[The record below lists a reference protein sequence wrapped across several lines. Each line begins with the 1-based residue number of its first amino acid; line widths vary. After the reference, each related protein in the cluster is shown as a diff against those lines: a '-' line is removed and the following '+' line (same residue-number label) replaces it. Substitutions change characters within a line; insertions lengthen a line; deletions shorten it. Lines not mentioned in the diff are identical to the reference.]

1 MKKMK
6 SLLIA
11 VLLLV
16 VAGTSFAQRGPGGPG
31 GPGGPR
37 DHRGPRNHGDSVR
50 KGPPCN
56 LMADSC
62 FQILLGKLSADDAA
76 ALTAALDAQKAFMDQ
91 VNQLRAAAKAARE
104 AGDTAAFRAAMEQ
117 LKGLRRQGRD
127 LQKTIRDIMHRNNTA
142 VREALLAC
150 CGEPPRGPRDSNDT
164 KGPDDHQHILGLGHI
179 TPNPV
184 PAGITTAS
192 MEYKLKVESMVTI
205 TINDQLGN
213 IVKTV
218 VNATTPAGEHV
229 VSLDLTGLST
239 GGYLVRVQAGS
250 DVQTRR
256 LIIQ

>member
-1 MKKMK
+1 MK

-16 VAGTSFAQRGPGGPG
+16 AAGTSFAQRGPGGPG

-62 FQILLGKLSADDAA
+62 FQILLGKLSSDDVA
-76 ALTAALDAQKAFMDQ
+76 ALTAALDGQKAFMDQ
-91 VNQLRAAAKAARE
+91 VNQIRAAAKAARE
-104 AGDTAAFRAAMEQ
+104 ARDTAAFRAAMEQ
-117 LKGLRRQGRD
+117 LKGLRRQAKDIQR
-127 LQKTIRDIMHRNNTA
+127 TIRDIMHRNNTA
-142 VREALLAC
+142 VREALVAC

-164 KGPDDHQHILGLGHI
+164 KGPGDHQHILEVGHI
-179 TPNPV
+179 SPNPV
-184 PAGITTAS
+184 PAGTATAS
-192 MEYKLKVESMVTI
+192 LEYKLKVESTVTI

-213 IVKTV
+213 MVKTV
-218 VNATTPAGEHV
+218 TVGTSAAGEHV
-229 VSLDLTGLST
+229 VSLDLTGMAT
-239 GGYLVRVQAGS
+239 GGYLVRVQAGT

>member
-1 MKKMK
+1 MK

-16 VAGTSFAQRGPGGPG
+16 VAGTSFAQRGPGH
-31 GPGGPR
+31 GPR
-37 DHRGPRNHGDSVR
+37 DHRGPGNHGRDSVR

-76 ALTAALDAQKAFMDQ
+76 ALTAALDAQKALLDQ
-91 VNQLRAAAKAARE
+91 VNQIRAAAKAAHE

-117 LKGLRRQGRD
+117 LKGLRRQGKE
-127 LQKTIRDIMHRNNTA
+127 LAKTIRDIMHRNNTA
-142 VREALLAC
+142 VREALVAC
-150 CGEPPRGPRDSNDT
+150 CGEPPHGPRDSNDT
-164 KGPDDHQHILGLGHI
+164 KGDHQHVLEVGNIK
-179 TPNPV
+179 PNPV
-184 PAGITTAS
+184 PTGVTTA
-192 MEYKLKVESMVTI
+192 ELKYKLKVESTVTI

-218 VNATTPAGEHV
+218 TDGASTVGEHV

-239 GGYLVRVQAGS
+239 GGYLVRVQAGA

>member
-1 MKKMK
+1 MK

-16 VAGTSFAQRGPGGPG
+16 VAGTSFAQRGPGH
-31 GPGGPR
+31 GPR
-37 DHRGPRNHGDSVR
+37 DHRGPGNHGRDSVR

-91 VNQLRAAAKAARE
+91 VNQIRAAAKAARE
-104 AGDTAAFRAAMEQ
+104 AHDTAAFRAAMEQ
-117 LKGLRRQGRD
+117 LKALRRQGKEIG
-127 LQKTIRDIMHRNNTA
+127 KTIREIMHRNNTA

-150 CGEPPRGPRDSNDT
+150 CGEPPHGPRDSNDT
-164 KGPDDHQHILGLGHI
+164 KGPGHHQHILEVGNI
-179 TPNPV
+179 KPNPV
-184 PAGITTAS
+184 PAGITATS
-192 MEYKLKVESMVTI
+192 MDLRLKVESTVTI

-218 VNATTPAGEHV
+218 TDGTLAVGEHV
-229 VSLDLTGLST
+229 VSLDLTGLTT
-239 GGYLVRVQAGS
+239 GGYLVRVQSGT

-256 LIIQ
+256 LVIH

>member
-1 MKKMK
+1 MKNMK

-31 GPGGPR
+31 GPRGPHGPR
-37 DHRGPRNHGDSVR
+37 DHRGPGHDSLR
-50 KGPPCN
+50 PPPCS

-91 VNQLRAAAKAARE
+91 NNQIRAAAKAAWE
-104 AGDTAAFRAAMEQ
+104 AHDTAAFRAAMEQ

-127 LQKTIRDIMHRNNTA
+127 IQKTIRDIMHRNNNA

-150 CGEPPRGPRDSNDT
+150 CGEPPHGPRDSNDT
-164 KGPDDHQHILGLGHI
+164 KGPGDQHVLGLVTPI
-179 TPNPV
+179 KPNPV
-184 PAGITTAS
+184 PAGITTAEFS
-192 MEYKLKVESMVTI
+192 FELRAESAVTI

-213 IVKTV
+213 MVKTV
-218 VNATTPAGEHV
+218 LNSTAPAGQHL
-229 VSLDLTGLST
+229 VSLDLTGLQT
-239 GGYLVRVQAGS
+239 GMYLVRIQAGK
-250 DVQTRR
+250 DVMTQH
-256 LIIQ
+256 LMIQ